1 MTSSFVPGLLQQYFV
16 GHGGQAAGGNS
27 AYGRQNL
34 AVRVASEL
42 LVLLLGVAL
51 VSALAQVVIR
61 LPWTPVPITGQTF
74 GVAVMALLW
83 GRKRAFGVMSSYLAL
98 SIFGAPILAGGAA
111 FLTFGAT
118 SGYLLGMLVSA
129 CVVGELADRGYTRT
143 WARAFVAA
151 SLGSVCVFGFGLLV
165 LSFFLPEVGVAGDTF
180 GGGAAGAAGGL
191 FGGLV
196 STKFATLLTAGFLPF
211 LPGDI
216 LKNSLAA
223 LIASRL
229 NKTRE

>member
-1 MTSSFVPGLLQQYFV
+1 LKGFFMTSTTSSLISGNSSFVPGLLQQYLV
-16 GHGGQAAGGNS
+16 GPGGQVAGGNF
-27 AYGRQNL
+27 AHGRQSW

-42 LVLLLGVAL
+42 FVLFLGVAL
-51 VSALAQVVIR
+51 VSALAQVVIP

-74 GVAVMALLW
+74 GVALMALLW

-98 SIFGAPILAGGAA
+98 SIFGAPILAGGVA

-118 SGYLLGMLVSA
+118 TGYLLGMLVSA

-143 WARAFVAA
+143 WARAFMAA

-165 LSFFLPEVGVAGDTF
+165 LSFFLPAAGDTF
-180 GGGAAGAAGGL
+180 GA
-191 FGGLV
+191 
-196 STKFATLLTAGFLPF
+196 KMITLLTAGLLPF

-223 LIASRL
+223 FIASRL